1 MKPRDEDFEQPII
14 ELERKI
20 KEFASY
26 PETNGNLRELE
37 KLNKKLEKTRKEV
50 FSKLNPWQRTLVAR
64 NPKRPYFLDYVNQLF
79 EDFVEI
85 HGDRRY
91 ADDQAIVGGIARFEG
106 MPVVA
111 VGHQKGRDVKEKL
124 RRNFGMPNP
133 EGYRKAL
140 RIMKYGEKF
149 KIPVLSFVDTVG
161 AYPGIGAEERGQAE
175 AIAHNLREISS
186 LRTPIVVIVTGE
198 GGSGGALAI
207 GIGDIILMLQY
218 ATYSVIS
225 PEGCA
230 AILWKDQSKV
240 KEAASNMK
248 MTARDLHRFG
258 LIDKIVTEPL
268 GGAHVDPANMSLIL
282 KKYILEALD
291 ELEGRSAEELLAL
304 RYGKFRKMG
313 ELQKISPAEESD
325 A

>member
-1 MKPRDEDFEQPII
+1 MKPREEDFEQPIVD
-14 ELERKI
+14 LERKI
-20 KEFASY
+20 KELLSY
-26 PETNGNLRELE
+26 PKTNGNLRELD
-37 KLNKKLEKTRKEV
+37 KLRKKLEKSRKEI
-50 FSKLNPWQRTLVAR
+50 FSGLSPWQRTLVAR
-64 NPKRPYFLDYVNQLF
+64 NAKRPYFLDYAKYLF
-79 EDFVEI
+79 DDFVEI

-91 ADDQAIVGGIARFEG
+91 SDDPAIVGGMARFEG
-106 MPVVA
+106 IPVIA

-140 RIMKYGEKF
+140 RIMRYGEKF
-149 KIPVLSFVDTVG
+149 KMPVLSFIDTVG

-207 GIGDIILMLQY
+207 GIGDKILMLQY

-230 AILWKDQSKV
+230 AILWKDQNKV

-248 MTARDLHRFG
+248 TTAKDLHKLG
-258 LIDKIVTEPL
+258 LIDKIVPEPF
-268 GGAHVDPANMSLIL
+268 GGAHVDHEEISRTL
-282 KKYILEALD
+282 KKEIFKALSD
-291 ELEGRSAEELLAL
+291 LEGLKPEELISL
-304 RYGKFRKMG
+304 RYDKFRKMG
-313 ELQKISPAEESD
+313 ELQKTAPAPDTD